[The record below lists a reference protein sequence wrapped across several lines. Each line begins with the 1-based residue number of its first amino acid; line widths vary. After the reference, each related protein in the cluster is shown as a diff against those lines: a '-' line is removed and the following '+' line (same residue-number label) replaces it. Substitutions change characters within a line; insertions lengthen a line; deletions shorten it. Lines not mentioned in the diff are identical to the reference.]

1 MDFALC
7 FEMDTTQMSKNFDQ
21 MSIMGFQ
28 FYFVETSKSINL

>member
-1 MDFALC
+1 MDFALF

-28 FYFVETSKSINL
+28 FYFVETSKSIEL